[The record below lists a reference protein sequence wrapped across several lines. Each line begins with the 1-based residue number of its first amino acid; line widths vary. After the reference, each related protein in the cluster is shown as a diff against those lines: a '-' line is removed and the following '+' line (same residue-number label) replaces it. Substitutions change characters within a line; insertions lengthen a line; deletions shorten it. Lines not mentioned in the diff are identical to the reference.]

1 MEESEYYNE
10 YDEYEYYEEEE
21 EKKKDDYFEFVYPNY
36 ELIQKTEMSFNGK
49 YLLIYRTDNF
59 LDVIE
64 LGYD

>member
-36 ELIQKTEMSFNGK
+36 ELI
-49 YLLIYRTDNF
+49 
-59 LDVIE
+59 
-64 LGYD
+64 